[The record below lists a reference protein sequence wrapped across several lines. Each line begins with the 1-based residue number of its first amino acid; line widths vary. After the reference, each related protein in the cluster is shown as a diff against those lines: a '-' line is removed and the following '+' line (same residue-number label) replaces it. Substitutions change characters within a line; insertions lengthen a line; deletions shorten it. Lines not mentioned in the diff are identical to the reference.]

1 MPSAISTDVLIVGA
15 GVAGLWLNA
24 RLRRQGY
31 STVLVERASLGGEQT
46 IKSQGIIHGG
56 TKYALHGALTGASEA
71 IADMPRRWRE
81 ALAGDG
87 ELDLGRTRLL
97 SDAHYLWSPGTLAGN
112 LTSFFA
118 SKAVRGRVDQVK
130 GDQLPPALQDRAFRG
145 KVYRLAELVIDVPS
159 LLANLAELAGD
170 SLLAGERI
178 EPLREGDALV
188 GLRVDDREIRA
199 QRIVL
204 SAGAGTEGLLQAL
217 GLDQPAMQTRPLHMV
232 MAKGPNLKPL
242 YAHCLG
248 GGPKPRVTVT
258 THPAADGQWVWYLG
272 GDLAEADGVARE
284 PAAQIAA
291 AQKEIANLL
300 PWVDQSLVRW
310 ATLRVD
316 RAEPAQSG
324 LVRPDNAFLADQQ
337 RLLVGWPTKLAL
349 APDFSDRVIAHLER
363 DGIRPQA
370 QADLADLPRPPW
382 ACRPGSTCCHE
393 PAHPARLPPPAGQ
406 HRFPGF
412 ATGPGHG
419 QAGPRPRCEVPHRFH
434 HPRR

>member
-24 RLRRQGY
+24 RLRRLGY

-81 ALAGDG
+81 ALAGSG
-87 ELDLGRTRLL
+87 ELDLSRTRLL

-130 GDQLPPALQDRAFRG
+130 GEQLPPALQDRAFKG

-159 LLANLAELAGD
+159 LLANLAALGGD
-170 SLLAGERI
+170 GLLAGERI
-178 EPLREGDALV
+178 EPLHEAGELAGLV
-188 GLRVDDREIRA
+188 VDGRAIRA
-199 QRIVL
+199 QRVVL
-204 SAGAGTEGLLQAL
+204 SAGGGTAALLEAL
-217 GLDQPAMQTRPLHMV
+217 GLEQPAMQLRPLHMV
-232 MAKGPNLKPL
+232 IAKGPNLKPL

-258 THPAADGQWVWYLG
+258 THPASDGQWVWYLG
-272 GDLAEADGVARE
+272 GDLAEADGVARG

-291 AQKEIANLL
+291 AQKEIASLL

-324 LVRPDNAFLADQQ
+324 LVRPDNAFLAEQQ

-349 APDFSDRVIAHLER
+349 APDFADRVLASFER
-363 DGIRPQA
+363 DGVRP
-370 QADLADLPRPPW
+370 LAHPELSDLPRPPL
-382 ACRPGSTCCHE
+382 GV
-393 PAHPARLPPPAGQ
+393 PAWEQLLP
-406 HRFPGF
+406 
-412 ATGPGHG
+412 
-419 QAGPRPRCEVPHRFH
+419 
-434 HPRR
+434 

>member
-24 RLRRQGY
+24 RLRRLGY

-87 ELDLGRTRLL
+87 ELDLSRTHLL

-130 GDQLPPALQDRAFRG
+130 GDQLPPALQDRAFKG
-145 KVYRLAELVIDVPS
+145 KVYRLAELVVDVPS
-159 LLANLAELAGD
+159 LLANLAELAGE

-178 EPLREGDALV
+178 EPLREGNALV

-324 LVRPDNAFLADQQ
+324 LARPDNAFLADQQ

-349 APDFSDRVIAHLER
+349 APDFSDRVISHLER

-370 QADLADLPRPPW
+370 QADLADLPRPPL
-382 ACRPGSTCCHE
+382 SV
-393 PAHPARLPPPAGQ
+393 PAWEQLLP
-406 HRFPGF
+406 
-412 ATGPGHG
+412 
-419 QAGPRPRCEVPHRFH
+419 
-434 HPRR
+434 

>member
-24 RLRRQGY
+24 RLRKQGY

-81 ALAGDG
+81 ALAGTG
-87 ELDLGRTRLL
+87 ELDLTGTRLL

-130 GDQLPPALQDRAFRG
+130 GEQLPPALQDRAFKG

-159 LLANLAELAGD
+159 LLANLAQLAGD

-178 EPLREGDALV
+178 EPLREGDELV
-188 GLRVDDREIRA
+188 GLNVDGREIRA

-204 SAGAGTEGLLQAL
+204 SAGGGTEDLLHAL
-217 GLDQPAMQTRPLHMV
+217 GLNQPTMQRRPLHMV
-232 MAKGPNLKPL
+232 LAKGPNLKPL

-248 GGPKPRVTVT
+248 GGPKPRITVT

-291 AQKEIANLL
+291 AQKEVAGLL
-300 PWVDQSLVRW
+300 PWVDQSLIRW
-310 ATLRVD
+310 ATLRID
-316 RAEPAQSG
+316 RAEPGQSG
-324 LVRPDNAFLADQQ
+324 LVRPDNAFLAEQQ

-349 APDFSDRVIAHLER
+349 APDLTDRVLASLER
-363 DGIRPQA
+363 DGIRPA
-370 QADLADLPRPPW
+370 ACPDLTDLPRPPL
-382 ACRPGSTCCHE
+382 GV
-393 PAHPARLPPPAGQ
+393 PAWEQLLP
-406 HRFPGF
+406 
-412 ATGPGHG
+412 
-419 QAGPRPRCEVPHRFH
+419 
-434 HPRR
+434 

>member
-87 ELDLGRTRLL
+87 ELDLTSTRLL

-130 GDQLPPALQDRAFRG
+130 GELLPPALQDRAFKG

-159 LLANLAELAGD
+159 LLANLAQLAGD

-178 EPLREGDALV
+178 EPLRDGDELV
-188 GLRVDDREIRA
+188 GLIVDGREIRA

-204 SAGAGTEGLLQAL
+204 SAGGGTEELLRAL
-217 GLDQPAMQTRPLHMV
+217 GLSQPAMQRRPLHMV
-232 MAKGPNLKPL
+232 LAKGPNLKPL

-248 GGPKPRVTVT
+248 GGPKPRITVT

-291 AQKEIANLL
+291 AQKEVASLM
-300 PWVDQSLVRW
+300 PWVDQSQMHW
-310 ATLRVD
+310 ATLRID

-324 LVRPDNAFLADQQ
+324 LVRPDNAFLAEQQ

-349 APDFSDRVIAHLER
+349 APDFADRVLAAFER
-363 DGIRPQA
+363 DGIRPGA
-370 QADLADLPRPPW
+370 HPALTDLPRP
-382 ACRPGSTCCHE
+382 ALGI
-393 PAHPARLPPPAGQ
+393 PAWEQLLP
-406 HRFPGF
+406 
-412 ATGPGHG
+412 
-419 QAGPRPRCEVPHRFH
+419 
-434 HPRR
+434 

>member
-24 RLRRQGY
+24 RLRGQGY

-81 ALAGDG
+81 ALAGNG
-87 ELDLGRTRLL
+87 ELDLTHTRLL
-97 SDAHYLWSPGTLAGN
+97 SEAHYLWSPGTLAGN
-112 LTSFFA
+112 LSSFFA

-130 GDQLPPALQDRAFRG
+130 GEQLPPALQDRAFKG

-159 LLANLAELAGD
+159 LLANLAQLAGD

-178 EPLREGDALV
+178 EPLRDGDELV
-188 GLRVDDREIRA
+188 GLTVDGREIRA

-204 SAGAGTEGLLQAL
+204 SAGGGTEALLRAL
-217 GLDQPAMQTRPLHMV
+217 GLSQPAMQCRPLHMV
-232 MAKGPNLKPL
+232 LAKGPNLKPL

-248 GGPKPRVTVT
+248 GGPKPRITVT

-291 AQKEIANLL
+291 AQKEVASLM
-300 PWVDQSLVRW
+300 PWVDQSQMRW
-310 ATLRVD
+310 ATLRID

-324 LVRPDNAFLADQQ
+324 LVRPDNAFLAEQQ

-349 APDFSDRVIAHLER
+349 APDFADRVMASFER
-363 DGIRPQA
+363 DGIRPAAQA
-370 QADLADLPRPPW
+370 QLADLPRP
-382 ACRPGSTCCHE
+382 ALGV
-393 PAHPARLPPPAGQ
+393 PAWEQLLP
-406 HRFPGF
+406 
-412 ATGPGHG
+412 
-419 QAGPRPRCEVPHRFH
+419 
-434 HPRR
+434 